1 MIKLPVIRAGLCI
14 ALGTA
19 MFACGKGADTAPET
33 SIQKALRTSTNLDS
47 AAIGS
52 ATVAMRQFLDASRE
66 GSPTRENL
74 QALTSCG
81 DSGGESYFP
90 TTLLAGYALLPF
102 DMHGDTVV
110 ARAAA
115 VTVAEQDVDRRA
127 SGFTARIRVREDIL
141 EWDVIPTDQPDQ
153 WVVCNGIRFG
163 YFGADSLTV
172 WRPDGAN
179 YDKALSLVD
188 SIVKARG
195 N

>member
-1 MIKLPVIRAGLCI
+1 MGAVVV
-14 ALGTA
+14 
-19 MFACGKGADTAPET
+19 ACGNRSDAAPET
-33 SIQKALRTSTNLDS
+33 STEKALQTAKSLDS
-47 AAIGS
+47 TAVQS

-74 QALTSCG
+74 GNLTACG
-81 DSGGESYFP
+81 DGGGESYFP
-90 TTLLAGYALLPF
+90 STLLAAHTLLPF

-110 ARAAA
+110 ARASV
-115 VTVAEQDVDRRA
+115 VTVAEQDVDRRL

-163 YFGADSLTV
+163 YVGADSLTT
-172 WRPDGAN
+172 WRPEGATYN
-179 YDKALSLVD
+179 TALLLVD